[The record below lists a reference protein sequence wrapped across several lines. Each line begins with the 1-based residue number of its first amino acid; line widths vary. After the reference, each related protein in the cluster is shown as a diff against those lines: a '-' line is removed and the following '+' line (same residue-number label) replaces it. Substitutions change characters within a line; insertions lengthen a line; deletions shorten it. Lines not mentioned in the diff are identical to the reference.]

1 MKELSFIAIAT
12 VIGII
17 LISCGL
23 LILYRIVMK
32 RFDELEKSLKVF
44 DRDITNNKRDI
55 RVLKERAASASD
67 KVVIVNTDLP
77 EPKPSVK
84 FGGF

>member
-1 MKELSFIAIAT
+1 MIYLT
-12 VIGII
+12 LCTLVGII

-23 LILYRIVMK
+23 LILYRIVMT

-44 DRDITNNKRDI
+44 DADITNNKRDI

-67 KVVIVNTDLP
+67 KVVFINTDLP
-77 EPKPSVK
+77 EPKLSYPSK
-84 FGGF
+84 EGL